1 MVNPFLPVLRRVHRL
16 PWFIGAPAVAI
27 GAIVLAVAANYF
39 TADLFHETCLNERN
53 PLTGEFEPSNCGE
66 GAKVARASAD
76 NPRPD
81 TGAPSPPTQGTASPT
96 NAPALPPASTPAAG
110 VLATGMFQDGDPG
123 HDGAG
128 IAEIQRLPDGSLN
141 LLLKSFTVTNG
152 PDLQIVLSRSANGRY
167 SGDDLVLQKLKANNG
182 TQNYAIPAGTDLS
195 LYRSVVIWCR
205 PFNIVFAY
213 ATLEVQ

>member
-53 PLTGEFEPSNCGE
+53 PLTGQFEPSNCGE
-66 GAKVARASAD
+66 GAKVARATPPAAST
-76 NPRPD
+76 PK
-81 TGAPSPPTQGTASPT
+81 PTQVTASPT
-96 NAPALPPASTPAAG
+96 DAPAPPPPAATPAAG

-195 LYRSVVIWCR
+195 LYRSVIIWCR